1 MTRTTRLLRHGLVI
15 VLALAAFATAQTPPE
30 RFGVRLDIQ
39 GAIGPATSDYIHRGL
54 RNAAEEGAHLIILRM
69 DTPGGLDL
77 AMRDIIR
84 DILASPV
91 PVVTWVAPNGARAA
105 SAGTYI
111 LYASHVA
118 AMAPATNLGAAT
130 PVQIGGENPLPE
142 PQEPTPADDKPKTE
156 EPAPPS
162 GDAMR
167 HKVVND
173 AVAYIRG
180 LARLRGR
187 NADWAEKA
195 VREAASLEATEARK
209 LNVIDLIATD
219 QTELLAK
226 LHGRKLEILGEART
240 LQTENLRIEVMEPD
254 WRSRLLAVIT
264 DPNVAYILMI
274 IGIYGLI
281 LEFSNPGTIV
291 AGVVGAICLI
301 LALFA
306 FQALPINY
314 AGVGLILLGIALM
327 VGEAFTPSFGALGI
341 GGVVAF
347 TIGSVILIDTDSP
360 GFGIDPALIG
370 AVALGSAL
378 LFGFVLHLF
387 FRARR
392 SPVVSGS
399 EELLGATAVALEDFS
414 DQGHVRLHSE
424 IWRARSHGPVH
435 KGEHVRVVRIEGLT
449 VEVEPDTEAKGG

>member
-1 MTRTTRLLRHGLVI
+1 MTSTSRLLRYGLFI
-15 VLALAAFATAQTPPE
+15 VLALAALASAQTPPE
-30 RFGVRLDIQ
+30 RFGVRLDIL
-39 GAIGPATSDYIHRGL
+39 GAIGPATSDYIHRNL
-54 RNAAEEGAHLIILRM
+54 NHAAEEGAHLVILRM

-91 PVVTWVAPNGARAA
+91 PVVAWVAPNGARAA

-130 PVQIGGENPLPE
+130 PVQIGGENPLPAPEE
-142 PQEPTPADDKPKTE
+142 PAGDKEKAK

-180 LARLRGR
+180 LARLRDR

-195 VREAASLEATEARK
+195 VREAASLESTQALE
-209 LNVIDLIATD
+209 LNVIDLLATD
-219 QTELLAK
+219 QDELLAK
-226 LHGRKLEILGEART
+226 LHGRKIEVLGEERT
-240 LQTENLRIEVMEPD
+240 LDTENLRIEAMAPD
-254 WRSRLLAVIT
+254 WRARLLAVIT

-327 VGEAFTPSFGALGI
+327 VGEAFTPSFGALGV

-370 AVALGSAL
+370 AVALASAL
-378 LFGFVLHLF
+378 LFGFLLHLF

-392 SPVVSGS
+392 RPVVSGA
-399 EELLGATAVALEDFS
+399 EALVGADAVAMEDFT
-414 DQGHVRLHSE
+414 DTGHVRLRGE
-424 IWRARSHGPVH
+424 IWRARTPSPVH
-435 KGEHVRVVRIEGLT
+435 KGQQLRVTRVDGLT
-449 VEVEPDTEAKGG
+449 VEVKPHTEANGG

>member
-1 MTRTTRLLRHGLVI
+1 MTRRLRLLRQGLAV
-15 VLALAAFATAQTPPE
+15 VLALAGLAIAQTPPE

-39 GAIGPATSDYIHRGL
+39 GAIGPATSDYVGRGL
-54 RNAAEEGAHLIILRM
+54 RQAAEDGAHLVILRM

-91 PVVTWVAPNGARAA
+91 PVVAWVAPNGARAA

-130 PVQIGGENPLPE
+130 PVQIGGENPLPAPEE
-142 PQEPTPADDKPKTE
+142 PSPDGDKEKAR
-156 EPAPPS
+156 EPAPPT
-162 GDAMR
+162 GDAMH

-187 NADWAEKA
+187 SADWAEKA
-195 VREAASLEATEARK
+195 VREAASLESTQALEMK
-209 LNVIDLIATD
+209 VIDLLASD
-219 QTELLAK
+219 QEELLAK
-226 LHGRKLEILGEART
+226 LHGRKVEALGEERT
-240 LQTENLRIEVMEPD
+240 LQTENLRIEVVAPD
-254 WRSRLLAVIT
+254 WRARLLAVIT

-291 AGVVGAICLI
+291 AGVAGAICLI

-347 TIGSVILIDTDSP
+347 TIGSVILIDTDAP

-370 AVALGSAL
+370 AVALASAL
-378 LFGFVLHLF
+378 LFGLLLHLF

-392 SPVVSGS
+392 RPVVSGA
-399 EELLGATAVALEDFS
+399 EALVGASAVAMDDFTET
-414 DQGHVRLHSE
+414 GHVRLHGE
-424 IWRARSHGPVH
+424 IWRARAPVPVH
-435 KGEHVRVVRIEGLT
+435 KGQALRVTRVEGLT
-449 VEVEPDTEAKGG
+449 VEVEPDRGSKGG

>member
-1 MTRTTRLLRHGLVI
+1 MLKATRLLRHGVSMLLALV
-15 VLALAAFATAQTPPE
+15 ALAAAQTVPE
-30 RFGVRLDIQ
+30 RFGMRLDIQ
-39 GAIGPATSDYIHRGL
+39 GAIGPATSDYVQRGL
-54 RNAAEEGAHLIILRM
+54 RRAAEDGAHVVILRM

-77 AMRDIIR
+77 SMRDIIR

-91 PVVTWVAPNGARAA
+91 PVVAWVAPNGARAA

-130 PVQIGGENPLPE
+130 PVQIGGQNPLPE
-142 PQEPTPADDKPKTE
+142 PSGEPSPKDAPQAE
-156 EPAPPS
+156 DPAPPS

-167 HKVVND
+167 HKVIND

-180 LARLRGR
+180 LARLRDR

-195 VREAASLEATEARK
+195 VREAASLESTQALE
-209 LNVIDLIATD
+209 LNVIDLLATD
-219 QTELLAK
+219 QEELLTR
-226 LHGRKLEILGEART
+226 LHGRKVEVLGEERT
-240 LQTENLRIEVMEPD
+240 LQTKDLRIEVMAPD
-254 WRSRLLAVIT
+254 WRARLLAVIT

-347 TIGSVILIDTDSP
+347 TIGSVILIDTDAP

-370 AVALGSAL
+370 AVALASAL
-378 LFGFVLHLF
+378 LFGLVLHLF

-392 SPVVSGS
+392 RPVVSGA
-399 EELLGATAVALEDFS
+399 EALVGADAVAVDDFTET
-414 DQGHVRLHSE
+414 GHVRLHGE
-424 IWRARSHGPVH
+424 LWRARTQAPVQ
-435 KGEHVRVVRIEGLT
+435 KGQRLRVTHIEGLT
-449 VEVEPDTEAKGG
+449 VEVEPHTKAKGG

>member
-1 MTRTTRLLRHGLVI
+1 MTSTSRLLRHGLI
-15 VLALAAFATAQTPPE
+15 IMLALAALASAQTPPE

-39 GAIGPATSDYIHRGL
+39 GAIGPATSDYIHRNL
-54 RNAAEEGAHLIILRM
+54 NHAAEEGAQLVILRM

-91 PVVTWVAPNGARAA
+91 PVVAWVAPNGARAA

-130 PVQIGGENPLPE
+130 PVQIGGENPLPAPE
-142 PQEPTPADDKPKTE
+142 QPQPGDADKEKGAP
-156 EPAPPS
+156 PPPS
-162 GDAMR
+162 GDAMH

-180 LARLRGR
+180 LARLRDR

-195 VREAASLEATEARK
+195 VREAASLESTQALE
-209 LNVIDLIATD
+209 LNVIDLLATD
-219 QTELLAK
+219 QQELLAK
-226 LHGRKLEILGEART
+226 LHGRTIEVLGEQRT
-240 LQTENLRIEVMEPD
+240 LNTENLRIEVVAPD
-254 WRSRLLAVIT
+254 WRARLLAVIT

-327 VGEAFTPSFGALGI
+327 VGEAFTPSFGALGV

-347 TIGSVILIDTDSP
+347 TIGSVILIDTDAP

-370 AVALGSAL
+370 AVALASAL
-378 LFGFVLHLF
+378 LFGFLLHLF

-392 SPVVSGS
+392 RPVVSGA
-399 EELLGATAVALEDFS
+399 EALVGAEAMAMDDFT
-414 DQGHVRLHSE
+414 DTGHVRLHGE
-424 IWRARSHGPVH
+424 IWRARTPSPVH
-435 KGEHVRVVRIEGLT
+435 KGQQLRVTRVEGLT
-449 VEVEPDTEAKGG
+449 VEVEPHTEANGG